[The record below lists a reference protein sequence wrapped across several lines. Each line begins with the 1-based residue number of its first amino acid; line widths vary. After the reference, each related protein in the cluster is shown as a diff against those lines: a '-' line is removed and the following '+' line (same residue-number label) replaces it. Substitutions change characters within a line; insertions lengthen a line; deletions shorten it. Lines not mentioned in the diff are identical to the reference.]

1 MRIRERSQKKEDTC
15 PHCGTL
21 VDLTDGKEFCPS
33 CNGRIVLPELTIGDL
48 KIVKNPK
55 LEAGKITCSNCNK
68 KVDDAKSIFCP
79 YCGKPIQPSEI
90 PEIPPEIVKNTPP
103 AREFSGFYE
112 SSEEVLRFF
121 VPENLQFAIFNG
133 ASILGS
139 LPSFQSLF
147 VTHEQFQSNSAA
159 LYKNISE
166 IF

>member
-1 MRIRERSQKKEDTC
+1 MKSKEKSQKKEDTC

-33 CNGRIVLPELTIGDL
+33 CNGRIVLPELSIGSV
-48 KIVKNPK
+48 KIIKNSK
-55 LEAGKITCSNCNK
+55 LEKGKIFCSNCK
-68 KVDDAKSIFCP
+68 KMVEDTASIFCP
-79 YCGKPIQPSEI
+79 YCGKSFQVTEI
-90 PEIPPEIVKNTPP
+90 PEVPPELIKNTQP

>member
-1 MRIRERSQKKEDTC
+1 MKMIEKSQKKEDTC
-15 PHCGTL
+15 PHCGAL

-33 CNGRIVLPELTIGDL
+33 CNGRIVLPELTIGSV
-48 KIVKNPK
+48 KIGKNPK
-55 LEAGKITCSNCNK
+55 SQKKKIVCPNCK
-68 KVDDAKSIFCP
+68 KTVEDSDSIFCP
-79 YCGKPIQPSEI
+79 YCGKSFPLPQI
-90 PEIPPEIVKNTPP
+90 PEVPPEIVKDAPP

-112 SSEEVLRFF
+112 TSEEVVRFF

-147 VTHEQFQSNSAA
+147 VTHEEFQSNSAA
-159 LYKNISE
+159 LYKNISD

>member
-1 MRIRERSQKKEDTC
+1 MRSKKKSQKKEDTC

-33 CNGRIVLPELTIGDL
+33 CNGRIVLPELSIGNFNLGKNL
-48 KIVKNPK
+48 KIEKGKLTCPK
-55 LEAGKITCSNCNK
+55 CK
-68 KVDDAKSIFCP
+68 KAVEDPASIFCP
-79 YCGKPIQPSEI
+79 YCGETFPPLEI
-90 PEIPPEIVKNTPP
+90 SDIPLEIIKNTPP

-112 SSEEVLRFF
+112 SSEQILRFF

-139 LPSFQSLF
+139 LASFQSLF
-147 VTHEQFQSNSAA
+147 VTHEQFQTNSAA